1 MSATLDQFE
10 DAGDDATTLDDSADA
25 EVFVDAAE
33 PPADAEAWFDPTEYF
48 DNDDDMQA
56 ARGRQAPLPL
66 VTEWL
71 MVYEL
76 FFGHYLSFDALPLL
90 RAATMWLVY
99 LQFGVYAWHAIAKV
113 LEALDLVVL
122 PVLALLGHTPT
133 STASPTQG
141 DSDRV
146 LTKFRFNR
154 LPRPLSPETFFLL
167 WCEALISD
175 DVAAV
180 RLLPFSQSH
189 YPVFS
194 FLAHSREMVEA
205 LNQLGAGALAPEDC
219 MLSPKFDLVDKIR
232 RLADDCLKGVRR
244 ALHLIKEGNVAPADD
259 ADPRTPTL
267 INLICNNGEL
277 LRRREDGLTDTE
289 RIQILNSIN
298 NLFISLLCQA
308 GATKSILRMIGNS
321 SGRAYPIRGAVLANN
336 AKLVNLLV
344 DRSPVNNIQD
354 DDIATALRLNY
365 NSLALRMIEL
375 VPRGNPSNFAR
386 IVALCVREGNAEVL
400 RAIATPDALQ
410 SPCVRQAVPHAAA
423 AGRLEIVEIVCEAM
437 VNSTGITA
445 SDMLWQQEA
454 LEMAIMG
461 GWVDVARR
469 LIDTFCLLVFSNVLN
484 GDDRI
489 VQLLLDGPITG
500 SSKEAGDIISAYLTA
515 KTAIRGLN
523 VELIDVFLELE
534 HAASDSEA
542 DMLGQCGNIECVQKT
557 APLLNARQWNIMH
570 LTATRSRH
578 RHVVDWI
585 KANKPARAAAEWD
598 RFKMGCK
605 QM

>member
-1 MSATLDQFE
+1 MAAAARPWRFAGCRDVLDM
-10 DAGDDATTLDDSADA
+10 LDRLPA
-25 EVFVDAAE
+25 ELDAAIME
-33 PPADAEAWFDPTEYF
+33 
-48 DNDDDMQA
+48 
-56 ARGRQAPLPL
+56 
-66 VTEWL
+66 
-71 MVYEL
+71 
-76 FFGHYLSFDALPLL
+76 
-90 RAATMWLVY
+90 
-99 LQFGVYAWHAIAKV
+99 HA
-113 LEALDLVVL
+113 
-122 PVLALLGHTPT
+122 G
-133 STASPTQG
+133 
-141 DSDRV
+141 V

-469 LIDTFCLLVFSNVLN
+469 LIDTFCLLVFSNVLVRSAATLSAAMFKVLRRAHVILEAGDIMDSAAQHGNLALLRHMRSCGFNCTTAALDRAAQQRLTDLVEFLCSVCGSGCSRVGLAHALKN

-515 KTAIRGLN
+515 KTVRALHHGMDCSTCDCGLLWKAIRGLN